1 MAIPRCECRWQR
13 HVRNRAGGR
22 RHGFIAGRLGALLAI
37 GLLAFAAARPAAAAV
52 AAIGTTFS
60 GSVPFNGK
68 QVPLPEGEWVL
79 AGDGYQVIP
88 SVRGGAGDVVEDIVL
103 LKLAGKRVAA
113 FVLAHRNV
121 IGIDQGWGAGPD
133 CERDDIHLAVVYD
146 DAENHMFCGFV
157 NHVITSMEDDEA
169 EHVAA
174 SWAQA
179 LGYVEKHELTLPS
192 TWLMAGFRKSDQFD
206 ILDVRYH
213 FEPALDGLPPEPKTS
228 WAASEWS
235 AEAVKGETEQPGW
248 TATMAG
254 WAASAAF
261 WRAPAPPPA
270 LTPRQAAVDSLVEWL
285 GQMRYVVELGY
296 ENRVAQA
303 GAVPMPW
310 TVGAAHFE
318 PALDVR
324 LDRLDAVRQSGIL
337 SQSLYDR
344 ERDIIESEHGSVAS
358 LRWSAEGITNIK
370 ALTDSATSKIYGF
383 AADYLFTGNVAT
395 TVSLLGVQTFS
406 DFGQYWGTE
415 YLWNKLGPNA
425 AVDIEEVELNGAGV
439 DAAPEADEAPVA
451 PAAHAPVAA
460 AELRSSGNAQPSVT
474 Q

>member
-1 MAIPRCECRWQR
+1 
-13 HVRNRAGGR
+13 V
-22 RHGFIAGRLGALLAI
+22 GALLTI
-37 GLLAFAAARPAAAAV
+37 GLLAMAMAWPAV
-52 AAIGTTFS
+52 AEVAPIGTTFT

-88 SVRGGAGDVVEDIVL
+88 SVRGGAGDVVENIVL

-133 CERDDIHLAVVYD
+133 CDRDDIHLAVVYD

-157 NHVITSMEDDEA
+157 NHVVTSMEDDEA
-169 EHVAA
+169 DNVAA

-179 LGYVEKHELTLPS
+179 LGYVEKHELTLPN
-192 TWLMAGFRKSDQFD
+192 TWLMAGFRKSDQFS
-206 ILDVRYH
+206 IFDVRYH
-213 FEPALDGLPPEPKTS
+213 FDPALDHLPPEPKTS

-235 AEAVKGETEQPGW
+235 ADAVRDETGQPGW
-248 TATMAG
+248 TATLAG
-254 WAASAAF
+254 WAGSLAV
-261 WRAPAPPPA
+261 WRTPAPPPA
-270 LTPRQAAVDSLVEWL
+270 RTPRQAAVNDLVEWL
-285 GQMRYVVELGY
+285 GQMRYVFELGY
-296 ENRVAQA
+296 DNRAAQA

-310 TVGAAHFE
+310 TVEAAHFE
-318 PALDVR
+318 PALDIR
-324 LDRLDAVRQSGIL
+324 LERLDAIRQSGIL

-344 ERDIIESEHGSVAS
+344 ERDIIEGEHGSVAN

-383 AADYLFTGNVAT
+383 VADYLFTGNVAT

-425 AVDIEEVELNGAGV
+425 AVDIEEVELNGAGA
-439 DAAPEADEAPVA
+439 DAAPEAADAAPAA

-460 AELRSSGNAQPSVT
+460 AEPRSSANAQPSVT